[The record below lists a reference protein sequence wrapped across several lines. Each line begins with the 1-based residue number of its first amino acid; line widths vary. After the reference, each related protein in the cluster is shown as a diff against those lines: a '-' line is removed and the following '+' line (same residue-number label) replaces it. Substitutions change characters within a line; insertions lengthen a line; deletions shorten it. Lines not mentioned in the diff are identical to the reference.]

1 MNHQHTEQTSTMVEV
16 NGLFSQT
23 LLGIP
28 FVVAL
33 ILYIIAFVVS
43 RQRGREWPVYRSV
56 FMLLGVFLALISVF
70 GPLAVRAHMDFTYH
84 MLGHLFLGMLAP
96 LLIALSAPMT
106 LFLRALS
113 VKNAKRLTRI
123 LRLKVTGFFTDPIVA
138 SILNIGGLWALYRTD
153 LYMAMHESLLLH
165 VFIHIHV
172 FLAGYLFTISLI
184 YIDPVP
190 HRRTFMY
197 RTIVFI
203 FALAFHGILSKQI
216 YAYPPDGVPTSEAQ
230 SGGMLMYY
238 GGDLIDAVIIVILF
252 YQWYQS
258 KVPRSTALQPS
269 MVSS

>member
-1 MNHQHTEQTSTMVEV
+1 MNHQHYEHTSSLTDVGGV
-16 NGLFSQT
+16 FSQI
-23 LLGIP
+23 LLAIP

-33 ILYIIAFVVS
+33 ILYIIALVVS
-43 RQRGREWPVYRSV
+43 NRRGRGWAIYRTV
-56 FMLLGVFLALISVF
+56 FMIVGICLALISVI
-70 GPLAVRAHMDFTYH
+70 GPLAVKAHMDFTYH
-84 MLGHLFLGMLAP
+84 MLGHLLLGMLAP

-106 LFLRALS
+106 LLLRALS

-123 LRLKVTGFFTDPIVA
+123 LRLKIVGFFTDPIVA
-138 SILNIGGLWALYRTD
+138 SILNIGGLWVLYRTE

-165 VFIHIHV
+165 LIIHMHV

-190 HRRTFMY
+190 HRRTYMY

-203 FALAFHGILSKQI
+203 FALAGHGILSKQI
-216 YAYPPDGVPTSEAQ
+216 YAYPPAGVPIHEAQ

-238 GGDLIDAVIIVILF
+238 GGDVIDAVIIVILF

-258 KVPRSTALQPS
+258 RAPRSAVAAT
-269 MVSS
+269 